1 MTRWPRERVALV
13 FEDEEYTH
21 GRLDELA
28 DGYAAALAAR
38 GVKPGDRVA
47 LMGSNRPEWVAA
59 VLGTWR
65 AGAAVA
71 LFSPSWKQA
80 ETEHAIA
87 IVGPACGI
95 GDHPVL
101 QALLPTLGFDE
112 VVGGSN
118 RPPVASGL
126 SGATPD
132 GEAQRGLSSPGDT
145 PDPAAA
151 PQGGRLGGSGG
162 SPLRASTEAVLV
174 FSSGT
179 TGLPK
184 AVRHTH
190 GSFAAG
196 VAHWRDCLE
205 LTSDDRMQ
213 VATPPS
219 HILGILNIATC
230 LELGIWM
237 RLHPRFDLDRVL
249 RCVQDDR
256 ITVEMA
262 VAPIALAMA
271 NHPRLES
278 YDLSSLRFIM
288 WGATPVTASVAET
301 VTRRTGV
308 PWVPAYGASENP
320 VITCNPTSGARLDS
334 VGKAAAGVR
343 LRVVSLET
351 GAVLPVGE
359 TGEIQLQ
366 SPSLMAGYLPQ
377 EETALSMDGGWYRT
391 GDVGYIEPDGWVHLT
406 DRSREM
412 IKVRGFQVAPA
423 EVESVLLGHHSVTD
437 AAVFGVPDE
446 ADGESIIAAVV
457 LATGAAAAPA
467 DFITHV
473 AERLASYKKPRE
485 VLIVDAI
492 PRLAS
497 GKALRRVLKE
507 QWLNEN
513 PLKENS
519 GRPTIG

>member
-1 MTRWPRERVALV
+1 MTGRAGLTPWPRDWVALA
-13 FEDEEYTH
+13 FEDQEWTH
-21 GRLDELA
+21 GRLNDLA
-28 DGYAAALAAR
+28 GGYAAALAAR

-59 VLGTWR
+59 VLAIWH

-80 ETEHAIA
+80 ETEHAVT
-87 IVGPACGI
+87 IVSPACGI

-101 QALLPTLGFDE
+101 AGLLPVVGLDE
-112 VVGGSN
+112 VS
-118 RPPVASGL
+118 PV
-126 SGATPD
+126 
-132 GEAQRGLSSPGDT
+132 EH
-145 PDPAAA
+145 
-151 PQGGRLGGSGG
+151 SGG
-162 SPLRASTEAVLV
+162 PGGILRSPPLGRGREHSAEAVLV

-190 GSFAAG
+190 GSFAAAIG
-196 VAHWRDCLE
+196 HWRDCLE
-205 LTSDDRMQ
+205 LTEADRMQ
-213 VATPPS
+213 VTTPPS

-249 RCVQDDR
+249 ACVEADR

-288 WGATPVTASVAET
+288 WGATPVTPSVAQA

-320 VITCNPTSGARLDS
+320 VIACNPVRGARLDS
-334 VGKAAAGVR
+334 VGKAVPGVSV
-343 LRVVSLET
+343 RVVSLET
-351 GAVLPVGE
+351 GAVLPAGE
-359 TGEIQLQ
+359 TGELQLQ
-366 SPSLMAGYLPQ
+366 SPSLMVGYLP
-377 EETALSMDGGWYRT
+377 EPETALSMDDGWYRT
-391 GDVGYIEPDGWVHLT
+391 GDVGYVEPDGWIHLT
-406 DRSREM
+406 DRSKEM

-423 EVESVLLGHHSVTD
+423 EVEAVLLGHEAVTD

-446 ADGESIIAAVV
+446 RSGEAIIAAVV
-457 LATGAAAAPA
+457 LNPADAAAAAGAAA
-467 DFITHV
+467 DTGELINHV

-497 GKALRRVLKE
+497 GKALRRVLKDSY
-507 QWLNEN
+507 
-513 PLKENS
+513 LKEEN
-519 GRPTIG
+519 GRTTVG

>member
-1 MTRWPRERVALV
+1 
-13 FEDEEYTH
+13 
-21 GRLDELA
+21 
-28 DGYAAALAAR
+28 
-38 GVKPGDRVA
+38 
-47 LMGSNRPEWVAA
+47 
-59 VLGTWR
+59 VLGIWR

-80 ETEHAIA
+80 ETGYAIA
-87 IVGPACGI
+87 IVEPACGI

-101 QALLPTLGFDE
+101 PGLLPVLGFDE
-112 VVGGSN
+112 V
-118 RPPVASGL
+118 PPAPVPAS
-126 SGATPD
+126 SAERSIP
-132 GEAQRGLSSPGDT
+132 AV
-145 PDPAAA
+145 PAAA
-151 PQGGRLGGSGG
+151 DPG
-162 SPLRASTEAVLV
+162 AEALLV

-190 GSFAAG
+190 GAFAAAIG
-196 VAHWRDCLE
+196 HWRDVLG
-205 LTSDDRMQ
+205 LTPRDRIQ
-213 VATPPS
+213 VTTPPS

-256 ITVEMA
+256 ITIEMA

-271 NHPRLES
+271 GHPGLES

-288 WGATPVTASVAET
+288 WGATPVTATVAET
-301 VTRRTGV
+301 VTRRTGAA
-308 PWVPAYGASENP
+308 WVPAYGASENP
-320 VITCNPTSGARLDS
+320 VITCNPVRGARLDS
-334 VGKAAAGVR
+334 VGKAAPGVT

-351 GAVLPVGE
+351 GGVLPAGQ
-359 TGEIQLQ
+359 TGEIQLR
-366 SPSLMAGYLPQ
+366 SPSLMIGYLPE

-406 DRSREM
+406 DRSKEM
-412 IKVRGFQVAPA
+412 IKVRAFQVAPA
-423 EVESVLLGHHSVTD
+423 EVEGVLLGHDAVAD

-446 ADGESIIAAVV
+446 VHGESIIAAVV
-457 LATGAAAAPA
+457 LDPHLGASLDPA
-467 DFITHV
+467 SLAGYV

-485 VLIVDAI
+485 VLVVDAI
-492 PRLAS
+492 PRLPS

-507 QWLNEN
+507 RY
-513 PLKENS
+513 LKEAH
-519 GRPTIG
+519 GRAAIG

>member
-1 MTRWPRERVALV
+1 MSRWPRERVALV
-13 FEDEEYTH
+13 FEDRECSY
-21 GRLDELA
+21 GQLDDLA

-71 LFSPSWKQA
+71 LFSPSWKRA
-80 ETEHAIA
+80 EAEHAVR
-87 IVGPACGI
+87 IVSPACGI

-101 QALLPTLGFDE
+101 RELLPVIGFDE
-112 VVGGSN
+112 PLP
-118 RPPVASGL
+118 R
-126 SGATPD
+126 
-132 GEAQRGLSSPGDT
+132 SSP
-145 PDPAAA
+145 ARQ
-151 PQGGRLGGSGG
+151 PQHPS
-162 SPLRASTEAVLV
+162 SEAVLV

-190 GSFAAG
+190 AGIAAAIG
-196 VAHWRDCLE
+196 HWRDCLE
-205 LTSDDRMQ
+205 LTPDDRLQ
-213 VATPPS
+213 VTTPPS

-237 RLHPRFDLDRVL
+237 RLHPRFDLDRML

-271 NHPRLES
+271 NHPELES

-288 WGATPVTASVAET
+288 WGATPVTASVAQT

-320 VITCNPTSGARLDS
+320 VICCNPVRGARLDS
-334 VGKAAAGVR
+334 VGKAIPGVD
-343 LRVVSLET
+343 LRVVSLQT
-351 GAVLPVGE
+351 GAVLPPGE
-359 TGEIQLQ
+359 AGEIQLR
-366 SPSLMAGYLPQ
+366 SPSLMTGYLPEQ
-377 EETALSMDGGWYRT
+377 ETALSMDDGWYRT

-406 DRSREM
+406 DRSKEM
-412 IKVRGFQVAPA
+412 IKVRALQVAPA
-423 EVESVLLGHHSVTD
+423 EVEGVLLGHPAVVD

-457 LATGAAAAPA
+457 LAKEAPAAPEDLIA
-467 DFITHV
+467 HV
-473 AERLASYKKPRE
+473 GDRLASYKKPRQ
-485 VLIVDAI
+485 VLVVDAI
-492 PRLAS
+492 PRLPS

-507 QWLNEN
+507 GFLREDD
-513 PLKENS
+513 
-519 GRPTIG
+519 GRATVG

>member
-1 MTRWPRERVALV
+1 VTRWPRDRVALV
-13 FEDEEYTH
+13 FEDQEYSRE
-21 GRLDELA
+21 RLDELA
-28 DGYAAALAAR
+28 GRFAAALAAR

-71 LFSPSWKQA
+71 LFSSSWKQA
-80 ETEHAIA
+80 EAEHAIR
-87 IVGPACGI
+87 IVNPACGI

-101 QALLPTLGFDE
+101 PGLLPVIGFDD
-112 VVGGSN
+112 
-118 RPPVASGL
+118 PAL
-126 SGATPD
+126 
-132 GEAQRGLSSPGDT
+132 EAL
-145 PDPAAA
+145 PDP
-151 PQGGRLGGSGG
+151 
-162 SPLRASTEAVLV
+162 SPARRAGEPVEPGAEAVLV

-190 GSFAAG
+190 GAFAAAIG
-196 VAHWRDCLE
+196 HWRDCLE
-205 LTSDDRMQ
+205 LTPDDRLQ
-213 VATPPS
+213 VTTPPS

-237 RLHPRFDLDRVL
+237 RLHPRFDLDRML

-271 NHPRLES
+271 SHPDLES

-288 WGATPVTASVAET
+288 WGATPVTASVAQA

-320 VITCNPTSGARLDS
+320 VICCNPVRGARLDS
-334 VGKAAAGVR
+334 VGKAVPGVD
-343 LRVVSLET
+343 LRVVSLQA
-351 GAVLPVGE
+351 GAVLPAGE
-359 TGEIQLQ
+359 VGEIQLR
-366 SPSLMAGYLPQ
+366 SPSLMTGYLPE
-377 EETALSMDGGWYRT
+377 EETALSMDDGWYRT

-406 DRSREM
+406 DRSKEM
-412 IKVRGFQVAPA
+412 IKVRALQVAPA
-423 EVESVLLGHHSVTD
+423 EVESVLLGHPSVAD

-457 LATGAAAAPA
+457 LARDAPAAPEELIA
-467 DFITHV
+467 HV
-473 AERLASYKKPRE
+473 AGRLASYKKPRQ
-485 VLIVDAI
+485 VLVVDAI
-492 PRLAS
+492 PRLPS

-507 QWLNEN
+507 SFLREDD
-513 PLKENS
+513 
-519 GRPTIG
+519 GRATVG

>member
-1 MTRWPRERVALV
+1 
-13 FEDEEYTH
+13 
-21 GRLDELA
+21 
-28 DGYAAALAAR
+28 
-38 GVKPGDRVA
+38 
-47 LMGSNRPEWVAA
+47 MGSNRPEWVAA
-59 VLGTWR
+59 VLAIWR

-80 ETEHAIA
+80 ETEHAIR
-87 IVGPACGI
+87 IVAPACGI

-101 QALLPTLGFDE
+101 AGLLPVVGFDE
-112 VVGGSN
+112 LPEGSN
-118 RPPVASGL
+118 RPPVPSGL
-126 SGATPD
+126 SEATEERGSAARED
-132 GEAQRGLSSPGDT
+132 GT
-145 PDPAAA
+145 PKAAVS
-151 PQGGRLGGSGG
+151 GGSGG
-162 SPLRASTEAVLV
+162 SSPRENWPPRDSTEAVLV

-190 GSFAAG
+190 GSFGAG
-196 VAHWRDCLE
+196 IRHWRDCLE
-205 LTSDDRMQ
+205 LTEADRMQ
-213 VATPPS
+213 VTTPPS

-249 RCVQDDR
+249 ACVAADR

-271 NHPRLES
+271 NHPHLES

-288 WGATPVTASVAET
+288 WGATPVTPSVAET

-320 VITCNPTSGARLDS
+320 VIACNPVRGARLDS
-334 VGKAAAGVR
+334 VGKAVPGVD

-351 GAVLPVGE
+351 GEVLPAGE
-359 TGEIQLQ
+359 AGEIQLR
-366 SPSLMAGYLPQ
+366 SPSLMAGYLP
-377 EETALSMDGGWYRT
+377 EPETALSMDDGWYRT
-391 GDVGYIEPDGWVHLT
+391 GDVGYVEPDGWIHLT
-406 DRSREM
+406 DRSKEM

-423 EVESVLLGHHSVTD
+423 EVEAVLLGHEAVAD

-446 ADGESIIAAVV
+446 RSGEAIIAAVV
-457 LATGAAAAPA
+457 LNQEAEAKAL
-467 DFITHV
+467 INHV

-497 GKALRRVLKE
+497 GKALRRVLKDSY
-507 QWLNEN
+507 
-513 PLKENS
+513 LKEED
-519 GRPTIG
+519 GRTTVG

>member
-1 MTRWPRERVALV
+1 MTRWPPERVALV
-13 FEDEEYTH
+13 FEDEVYTH

-28 DGYAAALAAR
+28 GRYAAALAAR
-38 GVKPGDRVA
+38 GVRPGDRVA

-59 VLGTWR
+59 VLAAWR
-65 AGAAVA
+65 AGAAVV

-80 ETEHAIA
+80 EAEHAIA
-87 IVGPACGI
+87 ITSPACGI

-101 QALLPTLGFDE
+101 AGLVSTVGFDDE
-112 VVGGSN
+112 I
-118 RPPVASGL
+118 
-126 SGATPD
+126 T
-132 GEAQRGLSSPGDT
+132 GD
-145 PDPAAA
+145 AA
-151 PQGGRLGGSGG
+151 PA
-162 SPLRASTEAVLV
+162 PPEHDPDADAVLV

-184 AVRHTH
+184 AVRHTR
-190 GSFAAG
+190 GGFDAAIG
-196 VAHWRDCLE
+196 HWRDCLE
-205 LTSDDRMQ
+205 LTSADRMQ
-213 VATPPS
+213 VTTPPS

-271 NHPRLES
+271 SHPRLES

-288 WGATPVTASVAET
+288 WGATPVTTSVARA
-301 VTRRTGV
+301 VTERTGV
-308 PWVPAYGASENP
+308 GWVPAYGASENP
-320 VITCNPTSGARLDS
+320 VITCNPTRGARLDS
-334 VGKAAAGVR
+334 VGKAPAGVR
-343 LRVVSLET
+343 LRVVSLDD
-351 GAVLPVGE
+351 GSVLASGE
-359 TGEIQLQ
+359 TGEIQLR
-366 SPSLMAGYLPQ
+366 SPSLMAGYLP
-377 EETALSMDGGWYRT
+377 EAETAQSMAGGWYRT

-423 EVESVLLGHHSVTD
+423 EVEGVLLGHPSVVD

-446 ADGESIIAAVV
+446 ASGESIVAAVV
-457 LATGAAAAPA
+457 LAPGAETPPRALAGY
-467 DFITHV
+467 V
-473 AERLASYKKPRE
+473 AERLASYKKPGE
-485 VLIVDAI
+485 VLIVEAI
-492 PRLAS
+492 PRLPS

-507 QWLNEN
+507 RF
-513 PLKENS
+513 LKEDS
-519 GRPTIG
+519 GRTPDR